1 MWWLMLLWLQ
11 NNANA
16 NTKKTIRK
24 ALSVILA
31 LFCKFF
37 KKTLRTLAMSQVQVC
52 NLNLQVHKN
61 AKLTDNPF
69 SHGLCWCRRWGDL
82 DSL

>member
-37 KKTLRTLAMSQVQVC
+37 KK
-52 NLNLQVHKN
+52 
-61 AKLTDNPF
+61 
-69 SHGLCWCRRWGDL
+69 LCVLWPCRR
-82 DSL
+82 SRFVI

>member
-37 KKTLRTLAMSQVQVC
+37 KKNFAYFGHVTG
-52 NLNLQVHKN
+52 
-61 AKLTDNPF
+61 P
-69 SHGLCWCRRWGDL
+69 GL
-82 DSL
+82 